1 MESITK
7 EQEQVIM
14 KSIRKSLAESKV
26 TNEQRE
32 EILNRFMCEVFNS
45 GVFDVSEIANAFLSV
60 PDEFITDMTI
70 SGGGTIT
77 TVYLPRE
84 AADDQESADE

>member
-32 EILNRFMCEVFNS
+32 EILNRFMCEVYNS
-45 GVFDVSEIANAFLSV
+45 GVFDVSGIANAFLSV
-60 PDEFITDMTI
+60 PDEFITNMII
-70 SGGGTIT
+70 SEDGTIT

-84 AADDQESADE
+84 AADEQESADE